1 MFNRVAL
8 LILDGWGIR
17 EKESGNSTQIA
28 KTTNVSQWL
37 REYERSILVASGESV
52 GLPDNQMG
60 NSEVGHLNLGAGRIV
75 YQDILRI
82 DRDFKSGA
90 IEHNQA
96 LVELLAHVQAG
107 SKVHLVGLLSSGGVH
122 SHERHLH
129 ALIEI
134 LDNKG
139 ITVVVHAFS
148 DGRDTGPQESV
159 YSVEKLLTQIKDK
172 KNCHLASVTGRY
184 FGMDR
189 DHRWER
195 TKLAYDALVS
205 GIGKPTSDF
214 KASIKECHA
223 QSEFDEFI
231 KPLVNK
237 NTSTDEN
244 TIHDGDGVIFF
255 NYRSDRMRQ
264 LTEVFINKSFDKF
277 PTQNF
282 QNLKLI
288 SFTEYSDNDAIA
300 VMFPLEKI
308 KNSLAETLSSHGK
321 KQFHAA
327 ETEKYP
333 HVTYFFNGREE
344 TIFENEERLLV
355 PSPSVATYDLQPE
368 MSAYTLT
375 EGVLARIDEQDDAFL
390 LVNFANPDM
399 VGHTGVLEAAV
410 KAVEVTDECAGR
422 IVQKILE
429 TGGVCLVTADHGN
442 VECMIDEITGQPH
455 TYHTTNPV
463 SFFVIAPHYIPLH
476 PTGILADVAPTV
488 LHLLGIDKPVEMTG
502 KSLIN
507 AT

>member
-17 EKESGNSTQIA
+17 EKVSGNSTQLA
-28 KTTNVSQWL
+28 QTPNVSRWL
-37 REYERSILVASGESV
+37 QEYERSILIASGESV
-52 GLPDNQMG
+52 GLPEGQMG

-82 DRDFKSGA
+82 DRDFRSGA
-90 IEHNQA
+90 IESNPA
-96 LVELLAHVQAG
+96 LVELLAHLKPGA
-107 SKVHLVGLLSSGGVH
+107 KVHLVGLLSAGGVH

-134 LDNKG
+134 LDKKG
-139 ITVVVHAFS
+139 VTVVIHGFS
-148 DGRDTGPQESV
+148 DGRDTGPQDSLASLERLQAV
-159 YSVEKLLTQIKDK
+159 LAKT
-172 KNCHLASVTGRY
+172 KNTHLASVTGRY

-195 TKLAYDALVS
+195 TQLAYDALVA
-205 GIGKPTSDF
+205 GTGTPTTNF
-214 KASIKECHA
+214 KASIEDCHA
-223 QSEFDEFI
+223 RGEFDEFL
-231 KPLVNK
+231 KPLVSQEK
-237 NTSTDEN
+237 TVEEST
-244 TIHDGDGVIFF
+244 IRDGDGVIFF
-255 NYRSDRMRQ
+255 NFRSDRMRQ
-264 LTEVFINKSFDKF
+264 LTEVFINPSFDKF
-277 PTQNF
+277 PTHTF

-288 SFTEYSDNDAIA
+288 SFTEYSDNPAIQ

-308 KNSLAETLSSHGK
+308 KNSLAEVLASNGK

-344 TIFENEERLLV
+344 TVFENEARLLV
-355 PSPSVATYDLQPE
+355 PSPKVATYDLQPE

-375 EGVLARIDEQDDAFL
+375 EGVLARLDEHDDDFL
-390 LVNFANPDM
+390 LINFANPDM
-399 VGHTGVLEAAV
+399 VGHTGVLEAAI
-410 KAVEVTDECAGR
+410 KAVETTDACAGKL
-422 IVQKILE
+422 VEKVLAQ
-429 TGGVCLVTADHGN
+429 GGVCLVTADHGN

-463 SFFVIAPHYIPLH
+463 SFFVIAPNYIPLH
-476 PTGILADVAPTV
+476 PSGILADVAPTV
-488 LHLLGIDKPVEMTG
+488 LHLLGVPQPTEMTG

-507 AT
+507 DL

>member
-264 LTEVFINKSFDKF
+264 LTEIFINKSFDKF

-288 SFTEYSDNDAIA
+288 SFTEYSDNNAIA

>member
-17 EKESGNSTQIA
+17 EKESGNSTQLA
-28 KTTNVSQWL
+28 KTPNVSRWL
-37 REYERSILVASGESV
+37 REYERSILVASGEAV
-52 GLPDNQMG
+52 GLPENQMG

-90 IEHNQA
+90 IESNQA
-96 LVELLAHVQAG
+96 LVELLAHLKPGA
-107 SKVHLVGLLSSGGVH
+107 KVHLVGLLSSGGVH

-134 LDNKG
+134 LDKKG
-139 ITVVVHAFS
+139 VTVVIHAFS

-159 YSVEKLLTQIKDK
+159 SSVEKLLTQIKEK
-172 KNCHLASVTGRY
+172 KNCHLASITGRY

-205 GIGKPTSDF
+205 GIGKPTADF
-214 KASIKECHA
+214 KASIEECHA
-223 QSEFDEFI
+223 QGEFDEFL
-231 KPLVNK
+231 KPLVNQ
-237 NTSTDEN
+237 TVSVEEN
-244 TIHDGDGVIFF
+244 SICDGDGIIFF

-264 LTEVFINKSFDKF
+264 ITEVFINKSFDKF
-277 PTQNF
+277 PTKDF
-282 QNLKLI
+282 KNLKLV

-308 KNSLAETLSSHGK
+308 KNSLAETLSAHGK

-368 MSAYTLT
+368 MSAYKLM
-375 EGVLARIDEQDDAFL
+375 EGVLARLDEHDDAFL

-399 VGHTGVLEAAV
+399 VGHTGVLEAAI
-410 KAVEVTDECAGR
+410 KAVEVTDECAGKV
-422 IVQKILE
+422 VQKILE

-463 SFFVIAPHYIPLH
+463 SFFVIAKDYIPLH
-476 PTGILADVAPTV
+476 PLGILADVAPTV

-507 AT
+507 VV